1 MAQLTAAE
9 RLTKVKTALGISGN
23 YSDDTLSF
31 YIDEE
36 MRELVGA
43 GVAQTVVESDA
54 AVGCIAL
61 GVNDLWNYSSG
72 GVKHS
77 EQFNRR
83 LIQLCAMTE
92 EAEAKPNMQLEITV
106 PSQTDLSAFGWTTV
120 AGLANKNYFAS
131 DFNAADTE
139 TIKAIVEFADGTS
152 AEGENSGTGNRR
164 NIRINSKYIMVMPD
178 TKYDTEQ
185 SKYCDCEGY
194 TCISVSVPTFCETK
208 IILQSFD
215 KTE

>member
-9 RLTKVKTALGISGN
+9 RLAKVKTALGVSGN

-36 MRELVGA
+36 IRELVDA
-43 GVAQTVVESDA
+43 GVAQTIAESDA

-83 LIQLCAMTE
+83 IIQLYAMAK
-92 EAEAKPNMQLEITV
+92 EAEANP
-106 PSQTDLSAFGWTTV
+106 
-120 AGLANKNYFAS
+120 
-131 DFNAADTE
+131 
-139 TIKAIVEFADGTS
+139 
-152 AEGENSGTGNRR
+152 
-164 NIRINSKYIMVMPD
+164 
-178 TKYDTEQ
+178 
-185 SKYCDCEGY
+185 
-194 TCISVSVPTFCETK
+194 
-208 IILQSFD
+208 
-215 KTE
+215 